1 MDLFPFCSW
10 WYLKKF
16 IIRELLP
23 RILSNIFSTIIF
35 ASLFFFFFNNDSPLH
50 SSLCSIF
57 PVLRPDRMFSR
68 NTTRLSVCKRI
79 VKKEEAEVTTNA
91 IWSLVFRI
99 GKTVR
104 PVQAGISFLFRSS
117 SSPSS
122 RLDTFAVHA
131 SWTRELKES
140 WRLDE
145 LQPPTPDDSWFYQDR
160 CAPSSGKFPTLPM
173 HAV

>member
-1 MDLFPFCSW
+1 
-10 WYLKKF
+10 
-16 IIRELLP
+16 
-23 RILSNIFSTIIF
+23 
-35 ASLFFFFFNNDSPLH
+35 
-50 SSLCSIF
+50 
-57 PVLRPDRMFSR
+57 MFSR
-68 NTTRLSVCKRI
+68 NTTCLSVCKRI

-104 PVQAGISFLFRSS
+104 PVQAGISFLFRSP

-145 LQPPTPDDSWFYQDR
+145 LQPPTIVGFTKIDVHPL
-160 CAPSSGKFPTLPM
+160 PTLPM